1 MNKASE
7 LPYYP
12 RFIFNCSD
20 EKCFSTADLDLFKNI
35 KETGN
40 EYEVS
45 RFKKGQSLDITWLD
59 EHENPVVLTY
69 KVSEIEIHQIKR
81 DIDEPT
87 YGMNLNDCHGVSGN
101 KKKWLMEIY
110 IFLDLVETE

>member
-1 MNKASE
+1 MTLASS

-20 EKCFSTADLDLFKNI
+20 DNCMSTTDLKQFEHI
-35 KETGN
+35 KETGS
-40 EYEVS
+40 EYEVT
-45 RFKKGQSLDITWLD
+45 RFKKGQSLDITWVD
-59 EHENPVVLTY
+59 ENGNIIVKTY
-69 KVSEIEIHQIKR
+69 KVSDIEIHQIKR

-87 YGMNLNDCHGVSGN
+87 YGMNKNDCTVVQGD

-110 IFLDLVETE
+110 IFLNLVE

>member
-1 MNKASE
+1 MTKASE

-20 EKCFSTADLDLFKNI
+20 EQCLSTADLELFEHI
-35 KETGN
+35 KETGS
-40 EYEVS
+40 EYEVT
-45 RFKKGQSLDITWLD
+45 RFKKGQSLDITWVD
-59 EHENPVVLTY
+59 EQDNPIIKTY
-69 KVSEIEIHQIKR
+69 IVSEIEIHQIKR

-87 YGMNLNDCHGVSGN
+87 YGMNKNDCTAVQGD

-110 IFLDLVETE
+110 IFLDLVE